1 MVLKFH
7 GEGETGGASRGTSS
21 LIVNATHGGES
32 S

>member
-1 MVLKFH
+1 MVLNFH
-7 GEGETGGASRGTSS
+7 GEGDAGGASRGTTS